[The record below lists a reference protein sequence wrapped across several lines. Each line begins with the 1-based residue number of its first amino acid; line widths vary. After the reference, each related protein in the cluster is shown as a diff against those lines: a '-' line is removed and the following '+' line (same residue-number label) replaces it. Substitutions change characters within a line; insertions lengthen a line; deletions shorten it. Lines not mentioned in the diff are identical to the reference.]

1 MTALSTMPLCAVSL
15 CTKMTDRISRG
26 RSKPM
31 AQAGE
36 IGPNAVIQL
45 VAALKAAG
53 LQGRLA
59 PVFGNAGVAAWLDE
73 PPSVMV
79 DSRSVGELHQAIRA
93 SMPKDRAAAL
103 MADAGRRTADY
114 LLGARI
120 PRPVRVVLKLLPPR
134 LAAMVLVAA
143 IRAHAWTFA
152 GTGRFTASVG
162 SSSVLRIAGNPLC
175 AGETAAAPVCHWH
188 VAVFQRLFEVLV
200 SPAARVAETAC
211 EACGDNS
218 CRFEVRW
225 NSACARTPSSAFG
238 PSPMRSRLLRRQ
250 SGQPHQKADT

>member
-1 MTALSTMPLCAVSL
+1 
-15 CTKMTDRISRG
+15 MTDRSARERG
-26 RSKPM
+26 EPLAEDGK
-31 AQAGE
+31 

-45 VAALKAAG
+45 VAALKAAD
-53 LQGRLA
+53 LESRLA
-59 PVFGNAGVAAWLDE
+59 PVFQKAGVAAWLDA

-79 DSRSVGELHQAIRA
+79 DACPVGELHRAIRT
-93 SMPKDRAAAL
+93 SLPLDRAAAL

-120 PRPVRVVLKLLPPR
+120 PRPVQVVLKLLPPR

-152 GTGRFTASVG
+152 GAGRFTARVG
-162 SSSVLRIAGNPLC
+162 TPTVLRIAGNPLC
-175 AGETAAAPVCHWH
+175 AGEKAAVPVCHWH

-200 SPAARVAETAC
+200 APAARVTETAC
-211 EACGDNS
+211 EACGDDS

-225 NSACARTPSSAFG
+225 HPAYARTR
-238 PSPMRSRLLRRQ
+238 SPALDPHPIGSRLLRRRPAHRAECE
-250 SGQPHQKADT
+250 SGPTRQTTSA